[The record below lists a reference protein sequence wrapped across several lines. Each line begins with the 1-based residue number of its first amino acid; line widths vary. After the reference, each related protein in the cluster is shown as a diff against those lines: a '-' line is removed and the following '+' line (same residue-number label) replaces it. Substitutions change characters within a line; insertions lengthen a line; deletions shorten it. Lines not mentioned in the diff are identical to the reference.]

1 MHPVNPVP
9 PHCAYLAA
17 AHVAVGGLDVVVEVA
32 VTLVELLVVLAL
44 VVLVEEDV
52 GLALVVVEEIVED
65 LDVAV
70 LLLTVDELEEPLPPP
85 LTVPEA

>member
-17 AHVAVGGLDVVVEVA
+17 VHVATGGLDVVVEVV

-44 VVLVEEDV
+44 VELVEEVV
-52 GLALVVVEEIVED
+52 GLTLVEELVED
-65 LDVAV
+65 LEVAV
-70 LLLTVDELEEPLPPP
+70 LVLPAVDELEEPPPP